1 MDKAENQGKM
11 VYLFEE
17 GRANMKSLLGGK
29 GSGLAEM
36 TRIGLPVPPGMTIT
50 TEVCRQY
57 YKVGNQF
64 PAGLTDQ
71 MKAGLAAIEQ
81 KTNKKFGDATNPLL
95 LSVRSGA
102 IFSMPGMMDTI
113 LNLGLNDVTV
123 EGMATATANRR
134 FAFDAYRRFIQM
146 FGDVVLEI
154 HKHDFEELLT
164 KCKEQQGVKFDQEL
178 TAEALSELVAAYKKL
193 VVDRSGRPFPQDPM
207 EQLFMSVEA
216 VFRSWNNERAI
227 VYRNLNRISHDL
239 GTAVNVQAMVFGN
252 MGDDCGTGV
261 AFTRNPST
269 GEKALYGEFLTNAQG
284 EDVVAGIRTPRPISE
299 LKDQMPEMYKQ
310 FVKAADTLEH
320 HYKDMQ
326 DIEFTIERGRLYMLQ
341 TRNGKRTGQAAV
353 QVAYDLVQENILTP
367 AEAIMKVEPAHIEQL
382 MHRRIDPSAKLD
394 VIAKGLPAS
403 PGAASGAVVFDAN
416 SAAKKAAEG
425 VKTLLVRMETTPED
439 IHGMVA
445 AQGILTSRGGMT
457 SHAAVVARGMGKPCV
472 CGCDA
477 LRIDYEKQTAT
488 VAGHVINA
496 GDILSIDGTTGRVI
510 LGAVPVIDALFSKEY
525 DQILKWA
532 DSLSRMKVRAN
543 ADTPEDATRAREFG
557 AQGIGLTRTEHMFMG
572 ADRLPHV
579 QRMILAETP
588 AEREEPLSH
597 IQKMQ
602 EDDFY
607 GILKAMHGFPV
618 TIRLLDPPLHEFLP
632 NYESVLV
639 EVVELRITGKD
650 PQRLADQEKLL
661 AKIREMH
668 EFNPMLGHRG
678 CRLGITHPDVY
689 DMQVRAIL
697 NASVRLTRE
706 GFKVLPEIEIPLT
719 IDFHEMD
726 FFKTRIDAMAKEL
739 MIKENVH
746 FEYSVGS
753 MIEMPRAALLAGELA
768 EISDF
773 FSFGTNDLTQT
784 TFGFSRDDAEG
795 KFMDAYLEKRI
806 LKDNPFII
814 LDRRGVGQL
823 MRMTVEAGRTAK
835 PDLLIGICGEH
846 GGEPHSI
853 DFCHQIGLDFVSCS
867 PFRVPV
873 ARLAAAQANVAG
885 AEAATSSK

>member
-1 MDKAENQGKM
+1 MDKAEKQGKM

-17 GRANMKSLLGGK
+17 GRANMRSLLGGK
-29 GSGLAEM
+29 GAGLAEM
-36 TRIGLPVPPGMTIT
+36 TRIGLPVPPGITIT

-57 YKVGNQF
+57 YKVGNRF
-64 PAGLTDQ
+64 PDGLKEQ
-71 MKAGLAAIEQ
+71 IEAGLADIEK
-81 KTNKKFGDATNPLL
+81 KTGKIFGDATNPLL

-102 IFSMPGMMDTI
+102 VFSMPGMMDTI

-123 EGMATATANRR
+123 EGMAAATANRR

-154 HKHDFEELLT
+154 PKHDFEELLT
-164 KCKEQQGVKFDQEL
+164 KRKELQGVKFDQEL
-178 TAEALSELVAAYKKL
+178 TDESLAAVVADYKKL
-193 VVDRSGRPFPQDPM
+193 VVDQSGRPFPQDPV
-207 EQLFMSVEA
+207 EQLFMAVEA

-239 GTAVNVQAMVFGN
+239 GTAVNIQSMVFGN

-310 FVKAADTLEH
+310 FVKTADTLEH

-341 TRNGKRTGQAAV
+341 TRNGKRTGRAAV

-382 MHRRIDPSAKLD
+382 MHRTIDPKAKLN

-403 PGAASGAVVFDAN
+403 PGAASGAVVFDADT
-416 SAAKKAAEG
+416 AAKKAAEG
-425 VKTLLVRMETTPED
+425 IKTLLVRMETTPED

-472 CGCDA
+472 SGCDA
-477 LRIDYEKQTAT
+477 LKIDYENQTAT
-488 VAGHVINA
+488 VAGQVIKA
-496 GDILSIDGTTGRVI
+496 GDILSIDGSTGRVI
-510 LGAVPVIDALFSKEY
+510 LGAVPVVDAIFSKEY
-525 DQILKWA
+525 EQVLKWA
-532 DSLSRMKVRAN
+532 DSLARMKVRAN
-543 ADTPEDATRAREFG
+543 ADTPEDAERARAFG

-579 QRMILAETP
+579 QRMILAESP
-588 AEREEPLSH
+588 AERVEPLSH

-602 EDDFY
+602 EADFY
-607 GILKAMHGFPV
+607 GILKAMHGLPV

-639 EVVELRITGKD
+639 ETVELRITGKD
-650 PQRLADQEKLL
+650 PARLAQQEALL
-661 AKIREMH
+661 AKIRELH

-678 CRLGITHPDVY
+678 CRLGITFPDVY

-697 NASVRLTRE
+697 NASVKLTKE
-706 GFKVLPEIEIPLT
+706 GVKVLPEIEIPLT
-719 IDFHEMD
+719 IDFKEME
-726 FFKTRIDAMAKEL
+726 FFKERIDAMAKEI
-739 MIKENVH
+739 MIQEKVH

-795 KFMDAYLEKRI
+795 KFMEAYLEGKI
-806 LKDNPFII
+806 LKEDPFII

-823 MRMTVEAGRTAK
+823 MRMAVEAGRTAK
-835 PDLLIGICGEH
+835 PDLLVGICGEH
-846 GGEPHSI
+846 GGEPHSVE
-853 DFCHQIGLDFVSCS
+853 FCHQIGLDFVSCS

-873 ARLAAAQANVAG
+873 ARLAAAQANVVA
-885 AEAATSSK
+885 AEGTSSK